1 MYYVRYTR
9 CRPHII
15 FVNALL
21 CKMQMLQIVTLHGD
35 YQYQIAHFLHVIAEC
50 FARFSHS
57 LGDRPRQSAYKIFGI
72 ELKF

>member
-1 MYYVRYTR
+1 
-9 CRPHII
+9 
-15 FVNALL
+15 
-21 CKMQMLQIVTLHGD
+21 MQMLQIVTLHGD